1 LHAHITAVACP
12 QGISAPLGHLFLAV
26 EGFFVGEGFFVLG
39 GALQQKSGAHASPEL
54 PEHDMLPCHLQQ
66 LLQITMLTLT
76 MGHTFHSEQWVD
88 SMQRLPTVTVLT
100 YPRTC
105 LEL

>member
-1 LHAHITAVACP
+1 M
-12 QGISAPLGHLFLAV
+12 PLSDICSLLWKV
-26 EGFFVGEGFFVLG
+26 FVFGEGFFVLG

-54 PEHDMLPCHLQQ
+54 PEHDMLPCHTQQ
-66 LLQITMLTLT
+66 LLQITMLALT
-76 MGHTFHSEQWVD
+76 MGHTQLKLSFRAVG